1 MGFIRIALT
10 LSIITQGIFF
20 PTYDVNDYEEDST
33 KEETEYDEAYQ
44 EIYDMLDIEGV
55 EDILSKEGFGDDI
68 RFSDIVIGI
77 SNGDGRYVTD
87 TIAKGVKNALVG
99 ELLANKSLMLQ
110 LVLLVLI
117 GSIFVNISGAFG
129 NAFISE
135 NGFYVTYLIITSIM
149 LTSFSL
155 TLDIV
160 SGSIEKVLDLIRILV
175 PVYAVAINFIGRAAT
190 SAGMYNLILFGVW
203 IVQVVI
209 LKFIIPMI
217 KFYVIVSLINN
228 LNREDSFSKL
238 CNLIKNSVTWMLK
251 TIVVFVA
258 GLNIIKSLIEP
269 QIDAIGRNTV
279 NKIIQAIPGGG
290 IMSVLTGTFLGAG
303 MIIKNSIGIAGIVLL
318 IVAVMVPV
326 IKTFIMMITVRLTSV
341 MIQPIGDKRY
351 VDGVE
356 ALAQGMYLLL
366 QTILSSV
373 VLFMLTIA
381 IMAYASSGG

>member
-1 MGFIRIALT
+1 MGFIKIALT

-87 TIAKGVKNALVG
+87 TIAKGVKNALVC

-326 IKTFIMMITVRLTSV
+326 IKTFIMMITVRFTSV

>member
-160 SGSIEKVLDLIRILV
+160 SGSIEKVLDLIRILI

-238 CNLIKNSVTWMLK
+238 CNLVKNSVTWMLK

-356 ALAQGMYLLL
+356 ALAQGMSLLL

>member
-55 EDILSKEGFGDDI
+55 EDKLSEEGFGDDI

-99 ELLANKSLMLQ
+99 ELLANKTLMLQ

-160 SGSIEKVLDLIRILV
+160 SGSIEKVLDLIRILI

-209 LKFIIPMI
+209 LKLIIPMI

-318 IVAVMVPV
+318 IVVVMVPV
-326 IKTFIMMITVRLTSV
+326 IKTFIMMITVRFTSV

-356 ALAQGMYLLL
+356 ALAQGMSLLL

>member
-160 SGSIEKVLDLIRILV
+160 SGSIEKVILCFDV
-175 PVYAVAINFIGRAAT
+175 CGAAPR
-190 SAGMYNLILFGVW
+190 F
-203 IVQVVI
+203 
-209 LKFIIPMI
+209 
-217 KFYVIVSLINN
+217 
-228 LNREDSFSKL
+228 
-238 CNLIKNSVTWMLK
+238 C
-251 TIVVFVA
+251 
-258 GLNIIKSLIEP
+258 GL
-269 QIDAIGRNTV
+269 R
-279 NKIIQAIPGGG
+279 
-290 IMSVLTGTFLGAG
+290 
-303 MIIKNSIGIAGIVLL
+303 
-318 IVAVMVPV
+318 
-326 IKTFIMMITVRLTSV
+326 R
-341 MIQPIGDKRY
+341 
-351 VDGVE
+351 
-356 ALAQGMYLLL
+356 
-366 QTILSSV
+366 
-373 VLFMLTIA
+373 
-381 IMAYASSGG
+381 

>member
-356 ALAQGMYLLL
+356 ALAQGMSLLL

>member
-55 EDILSKEGFGDDI
+55 EDILSNEGFGDDI

-160 SGSIEKVLDLIRILV
+160 SGSIEKVLDLIRILI

-217 KFYVIVSLINN
+217 KFYVIVSLVNN

-318 IVAVMVPV
+318 IVVVMVPV
-326 IKTFIMMITVRLTSV
+326 IKTFIMMITVRFTSV

-356 ALAQGMYLLL
+356 ALAQGMSLLL

>member
-20 PTYDVNDYEEDST
+20 TTYDVNDYEEDST

-160 SGSIEKVLDLIRILV
+160 SGSIEKVLDLIRILI

-228 LNREDSFSKL
+228 LNREDNFSKL

-303 MIIKNSIGIAGIVLL
+303 MIIKNSVGIAGIVLL

-326 IKTFIMMITVRLTSV
+326 IKTFIMMITVRFTSV

>member
-1 MGFIRIALT
+1 MGFVKIALT

-20 PTYDVNDYEEDST
+20 PTYDVGDYEEDST
-33 KEETEYDEAYQ
+33 KEEVEYDEAYQ

-55 EDILSKEGFGDDI
+55 EDILNREGFGEDI

-87 TIAKGVKNALVG
+87 TIVKGVKNVLVG

-117 GSIFVNISGAFG
+117 GSIFVNISGTFG

-190 SAGMYNLILFGVW
+190 SAGMYQLILFGVW
-203 IVQVVI
+203 MVQVVI

-217 KFYVIVSLINN
+217 KFYVIVSLVNN

-251 TIVVFVA
+251 TIIVFVA

-318 IVAVMVPV
+318 IVVVMVPV
-326 IKTFIMMITVRLTSV
+326 IKTFIMMLTVRFTAV

-356 ALAQGMYLLL
+356 ALAQGMSLLL

>member
-33 KEETEYDEAYQ
+33 KEETGYDEAYQ

-326 IKTFIMMITVRLTSV
+326 IKTFIMMITVRFTSV

-356 ALAQGMYLLL
+356 ALAQGMSLLL

>member
-160 SGSIEKVLDLIRILV
+160 SGSIEKVLDLIRILI

-356 ALAQGMYLLL
+356 ALAQGMSLLL

>member
-326 IKTFIMMITVRLTSV
+326 IKTFIMMITVRFTSV

-351 VDGVE
+351 VNGVE
-356 ALAQGMYLLL
+356 ALAQGMSLLL